1 MILNKSSKIS
11 ISNSNSKQLNT
22 QAIQSDSVLLKGVQE
37 WQLRLPLNQKSFLN

>member
-37 WQLRLPLNQKSFLN
+37 W